1 VSDEKF
7 TQGEWKVSP
16 YTSHEV
22 EIGGY
27 RFRVPAP
34 HEVKNNGSFGPN
46 WNANLISAAPD
57 MFRALVAL
65 SSGEGLPA
73 GTTIENILI
82 KAKGGAE

>member
-1 VSDEKF
+1 VKNEKF

-27 RFRVPAP
+27 CFRVPAP
-34 HEVKNNGSFGPN
+34 HEVKNNGSFGHN

-65 SSGEGLPA
+65 SGGEGLPA
-73 GTTIENILI
+73 GTTIEKILI
-82 KAKGGAE
+82 KAKGGG